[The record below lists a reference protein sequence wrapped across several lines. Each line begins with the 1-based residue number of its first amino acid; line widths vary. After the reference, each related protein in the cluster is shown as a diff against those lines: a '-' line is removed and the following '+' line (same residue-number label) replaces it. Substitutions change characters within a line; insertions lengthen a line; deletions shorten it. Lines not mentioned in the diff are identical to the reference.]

1 MPTLD
6 QVRDALF
13 DALDQLNQQLPPDQQ
28 LVKSTSTPL
37 AGADGGLDSLGLVNL
52 IAVVEQT
59 IEERF
64 GVSISLFDEDALGS
78 AEPFATVGTLADFIS
93 GVLRER
99 IHA

>member
-13 DALDQLNQQLPPDQQ
+13 DALDQLNPQLPADQQ

-37 AGADGGLDSLGLVNL
+37 AGSEGGLDSLGLVNL

-64 GVSISLFDEDALGS
+64 AVSINLFDEDALGRG
-78 AEPFATVGTLADFIS
+78 EPFATLGSLAELIC
-93 GVLRER
+93 GLLRER
-99 IHA
+99 THA